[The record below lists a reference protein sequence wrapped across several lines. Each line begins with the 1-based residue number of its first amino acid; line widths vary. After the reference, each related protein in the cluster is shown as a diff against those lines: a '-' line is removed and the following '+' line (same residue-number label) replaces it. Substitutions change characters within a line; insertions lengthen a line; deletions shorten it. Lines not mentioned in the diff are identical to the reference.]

1 MAFHMFNRRRA
12 AVGIHFGQDW
22 LTGVVLVRGGE
33 LIKRCDAV
41 ELSQF
46 ASPQAA
52 AVKLVGRLSA
62 EGGLVTANVDS
73 REVFTRTIQLDAD
86 LDDSEIH
93 EQVQLAATEALGAGL
108 DGLAFDYLVQGISYA
123 AEAKAD
129 VLLSACSIEVV
140 RAQETLLSESGLKV
154 RAIEPQEQSIQRA
167 YCNMVQEFPDTHQQY
182 VTAMISS
189 SCEEFE
195 VWLFRGRA
203 LEDSVRVPSNSSW
216 KRLWEESG
224 DTPASRSMATTETR
238 MLCDLLQKESEKRLG
253 ERIVRWLILP
263 SNISKGLADSLQE
276 VETPRAI
283 IEMRPNPDSDK
294 ANRIPSAGLIM
305 AFGLALAGAA
315 C

>member
-52 AVKLVGRLSA
+52 AIKLVGRLSA
-62 EGGLVTANVDS
+62 EGGLVTANVDP

-129 VLLSACSIEVV
+129 VLLSACSMEVV

-167 YCNMVQEFPDTHQQY
+167 YCNMVQEFPENHQLIQY
-182 VTAMISS
+182 HMESS
-189 SCEEFE
+189 LSARPDAKGTGGTRFI
-195 VWLFRGRA
+195 GRA
-203 LEDSVRVPSNSSW
+203 LTPSNSAARSCVS
-216 KRLWEESG
+216 RLSVHIQYASSNTISLLSTARFA
-224 DTPASRSMATTETR
+224 TPIRAP
-238 MLCDLLQKESEKRLG
+238 
-253 ERIVRWLILP
+253 LIP
-263 SNISKGLADSLQE
+263 H
-276 VETPRAI
+276 
-283 IEMRPNPDSDK
+283 NP
-294 ANRIPSAGLIM
+294 
-305 AFGLALAGAA
+305 
-315 C
+315 